1 MSYNSKLAS
10 ILAMVLGIGTGNASE
25 GLEAVENAEQN
36 RARSLCYLPKNMTPN
51 KEDFES
57 IGFTFEDVGDAVLY
71 QATLPNGW
79 KLESD
84 GGYWTYFIDEKGRN
98 RGSSFYKG
106 ALYDRRGEMSL
117 TERFRIDYK
126 RVDTE
131 NRESPIKVYVID
143 TDKNIIFEAGQ
154 CEEPYSDEYYCLVDK
169 ATDYMNVNY
178 PDWENPSKYW
188 D

>member
-57 IGFTFEDVGDAVLY
+57 IGFTFEDV
-71 QATLPNGW
+71 
-79 KLESD
+79 